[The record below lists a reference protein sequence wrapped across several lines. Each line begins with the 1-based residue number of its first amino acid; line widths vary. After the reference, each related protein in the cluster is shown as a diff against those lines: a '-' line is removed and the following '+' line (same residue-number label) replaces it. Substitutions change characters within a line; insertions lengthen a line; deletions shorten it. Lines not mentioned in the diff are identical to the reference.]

1 VTATTEAPTARP
13 FVTLALPCR
22 TDEPSLDHTLA
33 AAAESWLGAPASATH
48 GLEVLV
54 CLNGGGEGT
63 AAYAAVRDFAA
74 RHGGAAV
81 EVDADAAA
89 VTALPPLAGPLVV
102 ALLRTRRA
110 GKPIAWNLLRKMA
123 RAPRAIFLD
132 ADVGFD
138 ADVFGRLLAAL
149 DAAPAAAI
157 ASARTTCSARPGW
170 FERVMA
176 APYRVEFPNLSPQLY
191 AARLAELPATMPDDL
206 IEPERWLE
214 LVVGRARVVRAPGA
228 RVVVRLPGGLRDFFR
243 QRIRIEMGKVQLAR
257 VYPGLD
263 ARGEPQP
270 GLGRVLASLDPAAA
284 VHLGVYLGLRSLAH
298 MVAWHRWRR
307 GEIAGI
313 WRQAVSTKRWDAA

>member
-1 VTATTEAPTARP
+1 MAPAGTPPARP

-33 AAAESWLGAPASATH
+33 AAAGSWRNAPASATH
-48 GLEVLV
+48 GLELVV
-54 CLNGGGEGT
+54 CLNGAGEGT
-63 AAYAAVRDFAA
+63 AARAAVHDFAG
-74 RHGGAAV
+74 RHGVEAI
-81 EVDADAAA
+81 EVDADAAPSP
-89 VTALPPLAGPLVV
+89 ALPPLHGPLVFV
-102 ALLRTRRA
+102 LLRTRRA
-110 GKPIAWNLLRKMA
+110 GKPIAWNLLRQHA

-138 ADVFGRLLAAL
+138 ADVFGRLLATL

-191 AARLAELPATMPDDL
+191 AARLSALPATMPDDL

-214 LVVGRARVVRAPGA
+214 LVVGRAQVVRTPGA

-270 GLGRVLASLDPAAA
+270 GLGRALASLDPATA
-284 VHLGVYLGLRSLAH
+284 VHLGVYLALRSLAH
-298 MVAWHRWRR
+298 VVAWHRWRR
-307 GEIAGI
+307 GEVAGI
-313 WRQAVSTKRWDAA
+313 WRQAVSTKRWDVA